1 MTSKGLE
8 YNYYYVATTSSNM
21 TYKSH
26 TTNYFL
32 YIYLAAERTV
42 CTVCRTVICNVYV
55 DTRLMQP
62 PCVVVTPLGICELS
76 KKRSAVYNV
85 LILLLC
91 GNIKSDYHL
100 HNTLKSISLY
110 AKNGQMQ

>member
-32 YIYLAAERTV
+32 YIPSYRENCV
-42 CTVCRTVICNVYV
+42 HFVQDSNMECVCRL
-55 DTRLMQP
+55 D
-62 PCVVVTPLGICELS
+62 
-76 KKRSAVYNV
+76 
-85 LILLLC
+85 ILYSSNHNIHKNLC
-91 GNIKSDYHL
+91 GDRFWGSDPL
-100 HNTLKSISLY
+100 ID
-110 AKNGQMQ
+110 GF